1 MGDAFKAEFFP
12 DSVVV
17 IPLWTDKSSHLCGV
31 LKMKQNAKNNTADL
45 LMNFQTQSMPSGT
58 DTMASG
64 ICVAS
69 FLCLMILTWFG
80 LSHFYFD
87 VQRVILHKI

>member
-1 MGDAFKAEFFP
+1 MGDAFKAAFFS

-45 LMNFQTQSMPSGT
+45 LMNFQTESVPSGT
-58 DTMASG
+58 DTRASG

-69 FLCLMILTWFG
+69 LLCLTILTWFW
-80 LSHFYFD
+80 LAVS
-87 VQRVILHKI
+87 ILMLKE